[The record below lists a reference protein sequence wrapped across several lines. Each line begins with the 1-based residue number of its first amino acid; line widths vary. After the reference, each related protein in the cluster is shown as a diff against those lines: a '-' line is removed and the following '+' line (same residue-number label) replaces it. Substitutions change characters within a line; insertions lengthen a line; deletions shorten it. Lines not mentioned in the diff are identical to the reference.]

1 MYVFGAQDSSAFIRF
16 PTTPPYTSTP
26 TPISP
31 EDEVDDMQMDS
42 SNIDLPPPLP
52 ECLWIN
58 VLYNEDKALWASV
71 MALAFVR
78 LKIDHY
84 QNLIDSWLVESA
96 KATATTINKAASHPG
111 VHRDVMRGWRCWL
124 Q

>member
-1 MYVFGAQDSSAFIRF
+1 MYVFGTQDSSAFIRF

-26 TPISP
+26 THISP

-42 SNIDLPPPLP
+42 SNIHLPPPLP
-52 ECLWIN
+52 VSIM
-58 VLYNEDKALWASV
+58 V
-71 MALAFVR
+71 LAFVR

-111 VHRDVMRGWRCWL
+111 VHRDVMRGWRCRL
-124 Q
+124 

>member
-1 MYVFGAQDSSAFIRF
+1 MAQSYLRNRPSVAGVQVMAKSVASDMGNSSAFIRF

-52 ECLWIN
+52 ECFDDQA
-58 VLYNEDKALWASV
+58 VDKCTVQRRQSPLGKYSDKV
-71 MALAFVR
+71 TEPEV
-78 LKIDHY
+78 
-84 QNLIDSWLVESA
+84 
-96 KATATTINKAASHPG
+96 
-111 VHRDVMRGWRCWL
+111 
-124 Q
+124 